1 MMLNIAL
8 MSYAIIDVLTV
19 KWSFFIIVSGVII
32 YHFVRAFHHVINGH
46 NLKSLKYVVKGLA
59 LFGIYALVIVIC
71 LVFHINIMPF

>member
-8 MSYAIIDVLTV
+8 VSYAIIDVLTV

-46 NLKSLKYVVKGLA
+46 NLKSLKFAVKGLA
-59 LFGIYALVIVIC
+59 LFGIYVLVIVIC

>member
-8 MSYAIIDVLTV
+8 MSYTIIDVLTV
-19 KWSFFIIVSGVII
+19 KWSFFIIVFGVII

-46 NLKSLKYVVKGLA
+46 NLKSLKFAVKGLA
-59 LFGIYALVIVIC
+59 LLGIYALVIVIC